1 MFKREGKKFNIK
13 ETGNARDVALFVFL
27 EITENSRKSN
37 TILKETFE
45 EAEKFGYG
53 LTKTDRAFITK
64 IVIGTL
70 GRLITID
77 AILSEFLKKPLKL
90 QKPIVRAVLRI
101 SAYQLLYMNKVPH
114 SAACNEAVRLIKM
127 HGLDGLSGFVNGV
140 LRALTRK
147 IEEDGLKA
155 IQPGAE
161 HQKYSLPKW
170 MYSLFESD
178 YGKDKAGQIAEALL
192 FERHDTIRL
201 NLSKVK
207 KDCGTYLKADNG
219 AEGAAAEVSGDAA
232 AEKAI
237 IESLAEEG
245 FILKKTDLLEILREN
260 QISEADM
267 PKGRL
272 PVLYSLLSGGDVSK
286 SLAFKKGYVTVQD
299 PSSALVGAYADAKG
313 GDTVIDLCAAPGG
326 KALCIAELS
335 GDGAKIDARDVSS
348 QKVRLIEDN
357 VKRCGYKNIK
367 TRIMDALEQDEDSLY
382 RADIVIADLPCS
394 GLGVIA
400 KKPDIKLNLKEYSIE
415 ELKLLQR
422 DILRVASNYIKPKGR
437 LIYSTCTV
445 SRAENEQNADWI
457 AEELGFRLKTKI
469 QLLPG
474 MNNDGFFIAVLE
486 KRFK

>member
-1 MFKREGKKFNIK
+1 MFKREGKKFNIR

-77 AILSEFLKKPLKL
+77 AILSEFIKKPLKL
-90 QKPIVRAVLRI
+90 QKPTVRAVLRI
-101 SAYQLLYMNKVPH
+101 SAYQLLYMSRVPH

-127 HGLDGLSGFVNGV
+127 HGMDGLSGFVNGV
-140 LRALTRK
+140 LRSLTRK
-147 IEEDGLKA
+147 IEENGLEI
-155 IQPGAE
+155 IQPEAE
-161 HQKYSLPKW
+161 YQKYSLPKW
-170 MYSLFESD
+170 MYSLFETD

-192 FERHDTIRL
+192 FERPDTIRF

-207 KDCGTYLKADNG
+207 RADINYSG
-219 AEGAAAEVSGDAA
+219 IDGNTQAAAYKASEYTY
-232 AEKAI
+232 AEKTI
-237 IESLAEEG
+237 IDSLTEEG
-245 FILKKTDLLEILREN
+245 FALSKVDLIEILREN
-260 QISEADM
+260 HISEADM
-267 PKGRL
+267 PKGKL
-272 PVLYSLLSGGDVSK
+272 PVLYSLSGGGDVSG

-299 PSSALVGAYADAKG
+299 PASALVGAYADAKKN
-313 GDTVIDLCAAPGG
+313 DIIIDVCAAPGG

-335 GDGAKIDARDVSS
+335 EDEAKIDARDVSA

-357 VKRCGYKNIK
+357 ISRCGYKGIK

-382 RADIVIADLPCS
+382 RADMVIADLPCS

-422 DILRVASNYIKPKGR
+422 DILRVVSNYIKPKGR

-457 AEELGFRLKTKI
+457 AEELGFKLKTKI

-486 KRFK
+486 KKFK